1 MLPCRSHISLA
12 DEVSKQQVPSGLVRR
27 ELRSRI
33 VQRANGSLS
42 NGPMK
47 PQERKPNLPAMDVLS
62 IVDKMRIP
70 PEAPMERQVRE

>member
-1 MLPCRSHISLA
+1 MLPCRSHTSLA

-27 ELRSRI
+27 GPDHAF
-33 VQRANGSLS
+33 VQRANRSLS

-47 PQERKPNLPAMDVLS
+47 RQEREPNLPAMDVLS

-70 PEAPMERQVRE
+70 PGAPMERQVRE